1 MISLADYFGKWIHNE
16 GVTEEV
22 MDNAERLLDHVS
34 KLMALADL
42 DNVRMPI
49 NVVTNSQV
57 SGEQYGGFRPKNCPI
72 GAPASAHKL
81 GLAVDIFDPHGDLDH
96 WINDSM
102 LEACGLYRESP
113 TSTDG
118 WTHLTVRAPHSGNR
132 TFIP

>member
-102 LEACGLYRESP
+102 MIC
-113 TSTDG
+113 
-118 WTHLTVRAPHSGNR
+118 
-132 TFIP
+132 

>member
-1 MISLADYFGKWIHNE
+1 MITIDQYFGKWLTNE
-16 GVTEEV
+16 GVTEGV
-22 MDNAERLLDHVS
+22 LDNAERLLDHVS
-34 KLMALADL
+34 KLMALADA

-49 NVVTNSQV
+49 NVITDSQV

-72 GAPASAHKL
+72 GAPSSAHKL

-96 WINDSM
+96 WINDSI

-113 TSTDG
+113 VHTDG
-118 WTHLTVRAPHSGNR
+118 WCHLSIRAPHSGNR